1 MPLTQEK
8 RLDNFS
14 NNNDH
19 SYLHKKFKKMASTM
33 SMLPSSSIK
42 GEESGYHETSLLQ
55 VTSSSTISN
64 GSIAAAHP
72 EIEKIKNIYDKR
84 SMDVEK
90 NVQTNFND
98 ENFSL
103 SDVNSFVQIPGK
115 TSFSEE
121 FLNKTE
127 NLENDFIKETY
138 SGGTGR
144 YICPYCKISCAKPSV
159 LQKHIRAHTN
169 ERPFPCIPCGFA
181 FKTKSNLYKHRRSR
195 THALRLQGADIA
207 SAINDDEL
215 SGDSESDTSI
225 PPTSL
230 SGSDRDQSSDTSMIR
245 SEKRPNEFSSPEL
258 TNDSNNMTLHILSTL
273 NDNKSKTIYK
283 PKFRAA
289 FYHGMDE
296 KDKIKKTISQNADFF
311 TEHISK
317 IISDNEAIIDVIETP
332 LQKKYGKIK
341 QIAESKQFL
350 NEIEITPELTPLNL
364 TKNCYDTDNLIRKR
378 SHSES
383 FAQILE
389 DQKHPL
395 NPEGSIIKDLLLKTK
410 ANALN
415 PVTNEIVDGLGPLYV
430 CPVCQIVY
438 RSADNLDVHRLYYCK
453 GALSNNSTVVNNA
466 QKEVKSA
473 RPENIFFR
481 SNSIN
486 VRLPENTMTPGSRT
500 NISIK
505 SPPLK
510 NKPDNLVILKP
521 DCNDVIAPL
530 PSPGPLLGNT
540 RLVDSRLPS
549 EFNKKTET
557 LKIRPKESS
566 PKRRLDS
573 RSETYSPRLLDNS
586 SPRSA
591 DIYSQPKMRCMEINT
606 SSLRLMEEMS
616 PHIRHNST
624 SLQMFG
630 GEVKIV
636 DHSGS
641 TTTLRIEPSKTQ
653 LSPILI
659 HQNLSPSKYANDLEA
674 SSVVVRSGLHSGGT
688 IVHNP
693 PTPKETVST
702 PQIQTSRISASTP
715 TAQSSNLLNI
725 HDITH
730 FQFPPLSA
738 ITAYNPLTLPPLSP
752 SSSPNGATTIFHGG
766 KLIPHVPGIPGP
778 NTPGLLVGNNNIQ
791 IKNNES
797 IKNVGKL
804 ENISDNSSVNMPRKG
819 STNYDRIFN
828 SKSPNTKFSTNE
840 IERHSQNKDSYNAE
854 LQSISTVPIIKIKH
868 VDEPVPTT
876 SFPANNNVRVAL
888 RTEGAVKRNA
898 EGFPRM
904 PVLKENT
911 NYLFIKSKVKDSN
924 FQSSKNADSKPE
936 NEIKKF
942 NFENLITKVEIYNNQ
957 LQNSSEPQ
965 KNCKTLETCATS
977 IQNERSE
984 TSYFQKN
991 LAAKTLSDE
1000 RKPKFLRPSTL
1011 PLKPG
1016 TFTPKKH
1023 HGITPN
1029 ANTMPLISPETP
1041 RPAKAYGQLYLN
1053 GNAYTYLGLKCS
1065 TKVFYCTINRPQP
1078 TYVPNQHFLSMYS
1091 NWQLLSELTPDPLG
1105 LSASSAMSL
1114 YDSRHRPQNVAVA
1127 VIKQDLI
1134 LTHSSQ
1140 WNKNPKDNKQI
1151 IPFMDTRRSDELRN
1165 IAENIATSKKEVTG
1179 GFESN
1184 EEYTYVRGRGR
1195 GRYVCSECGI
1205 RCKKPSMLKKHIRT
1219 HTDVRPYTCV
1229 HCVFSRHFSFKT
1241 KGNLTKHMK
1250 SKAHYKKCCELGINP
1265 NDGND
1270 GEGVE
1275 MAQCSGETDDET
1287 DSDGDEGNEGETE
1300 SSDTEIC
1307 KSRLPEHEAAHCLLS
1322 LGGSRPATSATPGLI
1337 TSARPTTYPYTPVS
1351 IDSEADNTSEKL
1363 QTLVDSRMDVDN
1375 EPMDLSKNELKTPNN
1390 VPEIP
1395 TARESSVLASL
1406 ASNTAKL
1413 PQHQSQWVNGEPMLH
1428 TYLTERALLDSK
1440 IKQSQLTCN
1449 PKTRKIDLESAMFPN
1464 TDGYEKGHKKT
1475 LNTFPVK
1482 INTHEMIDRGPVT
1495 KNDTIIKEI
1504 SQSSTMTLN
1513 NETID
1518 KSPSNLRLENAQ
1530 PNVEHAKHGRIK
1542 LLKAFDNSLES
1553 HPDSIASDESN
1564 GGKIQVEEKAR
1575 SDEHREVNEIK
1586 PPLSEYDLG
1595 ASNVDTEGTNLDSTS
1610 YSSEKLMEDDQRV
1623 CFFCKETF
1631 TKPPRPFRCNICAVS
1646 FRTRGHLLVHE
1657 RSASHNIKISMA
1669 PNSDNAKH
1677 VVSEYLKH
1685 SRINPMISLD
1695 DSVQNHRDISSDECD
1710 GSKTPLQEKTRMDN
1724 NMDGEGMKLPLSEY
1738 EAMASNDVT
1747 EGKKIE
1753 TEDDWRDCD
1762 FCNKMFREP
1771 AQLKLHLNI
1780 HYMERPFRCSVCAV
1794 SNRTKGYLQK
1804 HDRSSYHSNKVT
1816 KKPNSENA
1824 KYVVSEYLKHARLNP
1839 IKNLDDPLHVQPE
1852 MSSDDSNAGKI
1863 PLEEKTRLDESS
1875 EGDGMKLTPTEYDGN
1890 QFDSVAPKVVI
1901 GVGGV
1906 AFKVTKGKEFEGTS
1920 YSPGK
1925 LMEDGRR
1932 VCDFCNKTFTKP
1944 SQLRLHLNIH
1954 YMERPFRCSV
1964 CAVSF
1969 RTRGHLQ
1976 KHERSASHHNKVS
1989 MTSTFGAATSFNPRP
2004 FRCSDCNIAFR
2015 IHGHLAKHLRSKMH
2029 VMRLECLFKLPFGT
2043 FTEIE
2048 RAGLSLTDIDTTDCA
2063 SSLASLQSLA
2073 RKLHEKDPTKLEYRE
2088 PSDSLPALPQ
2098 TGRDSSEDEDLGMIT
2113 EKTCDSVNDSEIK
2126 TIENNKGHDTEL
2138 RVNYS
2143 ATDN

>member
-8 RLDNFS
+8 RLDNNFS

-33 SMLPSSSIK
+33 SMLPGSSIK
-42 GEESGYHETSLLQ
+42 AEESGHQETSLLK
-55 VTSSSTISN
+55 VTSSSTITN
-64 GSIAAAHP
+64 GSISAAHP
-72 EIEKIKNIYDKR
+72 EIEKIKDIIYDKR
-84 SMDVEK
+84 SMDVER

-98 ENFSL
+98 ENFRL
-103 SDVNSFVQIPGK
+103 SDVNNFVQIPGK

-127 NLENDFIKETY
+127 TLENDFIKDTY

-169 ERPFPCIPCGFA
+169 ERPYPCIPCGFA

-207 SAINDDEL
+207 TAINDDDM

-230 SGSDRDQSSDTSMIR
+230 SGSDRDQSSDTSMVR

-258 TNDSNNMTLHILSTL
+258 TNDSNNILLHSISHL
-273 NDNKSKTIYK
+273 NDNKSKAIYK

-289 FYHGMDE
+289 FYHGMDD
-296 KDKIKKTISQNADFF
+296 KDKIKKSISQNADFL

-317 IISDNEAIIDVIETP
+317 IISDNEAIVDVIETP

-350 NEIEITPELTPLNL
+350 NDLEITPDLTPLNL
-364 TKNCYDTDNLIRKR
+364 TKSCYDTDNLMRKR
-378 SHSES
+378 SHSDS
-383 FAQILE
+383 FAQTVE

-410 ANALN
+410 ANGLN
-415 PVTNEIVDGLGPLYV
+415 PVTSELVDGLGPLYV
-430 CPVCQIVY
+430 CPLCQIVY
-438 RSADNLDVHRLYYCK
+438 RSADNLEIHRLYYCK
-453 GALSNNSTVVNNA
+453 GVLSSNSTVVNNA
-466 QKEVKSA
+466 VKETKSG
-473 RPENIFFR
+473 RPENIFVR

-486 VRLPENTMTPGSRT
+486 VRFPENVLTPVSRT
-500 NISIK
+500 NISTK

-510 NKPDNLVILKP
+510 NKPDNLVILKS
-521 DCNDVIAPL
+521 DCNDFIAPL

-540 RLVDSRLPS
+540 RLVDTRIPSS

-557 LKIRPKESS
+557 FKIRPKESS

-573 RSETYSPRLLDNS
+573 RSETYSPRLLDSS

-591 DIYSQPKMRCMEINT
+591 DLYCQPKMRCMEIN
-606 SSLRLMEEMS
+606 SSLRTIEEMS

-641 TTTLRIEPSKTQ
+641 TTTLRIEPSKNQ

-659 HQNLSPSKYANDLEA
+659 HQNLSPSKYANDSEA

-693 PTPKETVST
+693 PTPKETSST
-702 PQIQTSRISASTP
+702 PQIQTSRISVSTP
-715 TAQSSNLLNI
+715 TAQNSNLLNI

-752 SSSPNGATTIFHGG
+752 SSSPNGASTIFHGG

-778 NTPGLLVGNNNIQ
+778 NTPGLLVGNNSSQ
-791 IKNNES
+791 LKNNDVL
-797 IKNVGKL
+797 KNVKS
-804 ENISDNSSVNMPRKG
+804 ENISDHKPFIMQTGKSI
-819 STNYDRIFN
+819 TNYDRVFN
-828 SKSPNTKFSTNE
+828 SKSPNIKSHYE
-840 IERHSQNKDSYNAE
+840 IERHNQTKDNYHAE
-854 LQSISTVPIIKIKH
+854 LQSISSVPIIKIKH
-868 VDEPVPTT
+868 VDEHVVATP
-876 SFPANNNVRVAL
+876 FPANNNIRVAL
-888 RTEGAVKRNA
+888 RTEGAIKRNA

-904 PVLKENT
+904 PVLKENS
-911 NYLFIKSKVKDSN
+911 NYQLIKNKNKESQ
-924 FQSSKNADSKPE
+924 FQPSKNVDSKSE
-936 NEIKKF
+936 NEMRNF

-957 LQNSSEPQ
+957 IQSSSEVQNNFNTP
-965 KNCKTLETCATS
+965 EECATPL
-977 IQNERSE
+977 QNERSE
-984 TSYFQKN
+984 TLYFQKN
-991 LAAKTLSDE
+991 SAAKSLSDE

-1029 ANTMPLISPETP
+1029 SNTMPLISPETP

-1114 YDSRHRPQNVAVA
+1114 YDSRHRPQNVAVS

-1140 WNKNPKDNKQI
+1140 WNKNSKDSKQI
-1151 IPFMDTRRSDELRN
+1151 IPFMDTKKSEELRN
-1165 IAENIATSKKEVTG
+1165 IADNIASSKKELTG

-1229 HCVFSRHFSFKT
+1229 HCVFRHFSFKT

-1270 GEGVE
+1270 AEGVE
-1275 MAQCSGETDDET
+1275 MAQCSGETDDDT

-1322 LGGSRPATSATPGLI
+1322 LGGCRPATSATPGLI
-1337 TSARPTTYPYTPVS
+1337 TSARPTTYPYTPIS
-1351 IDSEADNTSEKL
+1351 LDSEADNTLEKV
-1363 QTLVDSRMDVDN
+1363 QTSRSPMSDTIMDVDN
-1375 EPMDLSKNELKTPNN
+1375 EPMDLSRNELRPSNN
-1390 VPEIP
+1390 APEIL

-1413 PQHQSQWVNGEPMLH
+1413 PQHHSQWVNGEPMLH
-1428 TYLTERALLDSK
+1428 MYLTERALLDSK
-1440 IKQSQLTCN
+1440 IKQSQQTCN
-1449 PKTRKIDLESAMFPN
+1449 PKTRKIDLEDSMYPN
-1464 TDGYEKGHKKT
+1464 KDFERGNKKPLT
-1475 LNTFPVK
+1475 TSSVK
-1482 INTHEMIDRGPVT
+1482 IISLNEMKRVPVT
-1495 KNDTIIKEI
+1495 KNDNTIEEI
-1504 SQSSTMTLN
+1504 TLN
-1513 NETID
+1513 SNTNNEIRART
-1518 KSPSNLRLENAQ
+1518 PSNPCAESKHSEY
-1530 PNVEHAKHGRIK
+1530 PHGRIQH
-1542 LLKAFDNSLES
+1542 LKTLENSLQS
-1553 HPDSIASDESN
+1553 HPDVISSDESN
-1564 GGKIQVEEKAR
+1564 GCKISVEGKAR
-1575 SDEHREVNEIK
+1575 TDENIEATEIK
-1586 PPLSEYDLG
+1586 RPALEYDCV
-1595 ASNVDTEGTNLDSTS
+1595 ASIAVTEGTDFDSMP
-1610 YSSEKLMEDDQRV
+1610 YSSEKLMEDDRRV
-1623 CFFCKETF
+1623 CYFCNETF
-1631 TKPPRPFRCNICAVS
+1631 TKPPRPFRCTICAVS
-1646 FRTRGHLLVHE
+1646 FRTKGHLLVHE
-1657 RSASHNIKISMA
+1657 RSASHNIKISMS
-1669 PNSDNAKH
+1669 PNSDNAKQ
-1677 VVSEYLKH
+1677 VVSDYLKH
-1685 SRINPMISLD
+1685 SRIKSVD
-1695 DSVQNHRDISSDECD
+1695 DSIQNHTDISSDESE
-1710 GSKTPLQEKTRMDN
+1710 GSKIITEDHL
-1724 NMDGEGMKLPLSEY
+1724 DGERIKLPLSEY
-1738 EAMASNDVT
+1738 EPVATKEVSEEKDFEV
-1747 EGKKIE
+1747 
-1753 TEDDWRDCD
+1753 DDGWKDCD
-1762 FCNKMFREP
+1762 FCNKMFKEP

-1780 HYMERPFRCSVCAV
+1780 HYMEKPFRCSVCAV
-1794 SNRTKGYLQK
+1794 SYRTKGYLQK
-1804 HDRSSYHSNKVT
+1804 HERSAYHSNKAT

-1824 KYVVSEYLKHARLNP
+1824 KYVVSEYLKHARVNP
-1839 IKNLDDPLHVQPE
+1839 LQTLDDSLQNPSDI
-1852 MSSDDSNAGKI
+1852 SSDDTNLSNI
-1863 PLEEKTRLDESS
+1863 PLEEKARIDDNSES
-1875 EGDGMKLTPTEYDGN
+1875 DGIKLPPTEY
-1890 QFDSVAPKVVI
+1890 DSVAPKVVI

-1906 AFKVTKGKEFEGTS
+1906 AFKVTKGKDFEGTS

-1954 YMERPFRCSV
+1954 YMERPFRCSI

-2063 SSLASLQSLA
+2063 SSLASLQTLA

-2088 PSDSLPALPQ
+2088 PSGSLPTLPA
-2098 TGRDSSEDEDLGMIT
+2098 TGRDSSEEEDSGVII
-2113 EKTCDSVNDSEIK
+2113 EKTCDSVNDSEIM
-2126 TIENNKGHDTEL
+2126 TIENNKGYDTEL